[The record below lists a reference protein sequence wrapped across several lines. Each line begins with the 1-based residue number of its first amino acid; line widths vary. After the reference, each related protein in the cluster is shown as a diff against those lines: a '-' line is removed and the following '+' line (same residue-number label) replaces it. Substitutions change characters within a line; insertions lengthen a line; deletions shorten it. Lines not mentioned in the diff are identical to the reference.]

1 MIQSEAQLS
10 ADCKSEMTTLA
21 IFIFF
26 LISIEKARCGLPP
39 GTCFME
45 DNACTVH
52 EDNLVS
58 SFLGIPSKEECRQLC
73 QDTADCGYLSYF
85 GNDSFPFTDVCL
97 LFKTCE
103 SLHPC
108 PDCITEDKFCYR
120 TCSNNVEGLLGEN
133 IVELMPDTDTELD
146 CKIHCS
152 KSEDCNFYTYHN
164 ASDLNYP
171 SLCILLTH
179 MIFPVQ
185 KCDFCNTGTSDCL
198 GNKVC
203 GLIISENSSLVNEYL
218 FLEAP
223 EVFNVHILSIGRCN
237 VTIMGIGGGGLGGYK
252 HTNGQNSGGGGGSG
266 YVSLATYYP
275 DHFSSLL
282 VHVGG
287 PGENSSV
294 ESTDSNLIFMA
305 LHGDNGQ
312 DFDGGDGYSGGG
324 GDGNDRV
331 GDGGSN
337 GGNGENGSTGSG
349 GRGSGIDIS
358 MSMFQM
364 KNFTITPA
372 ESDQS
377 PQCGGG
383 GAGILINSKG
393 PRYGYGGGGEGCSK
407 ANPSGGAIMIEI
419 GD

>member
-1 MIQSEAQLS
+1 
-10 ADCKSEMTTLA
+10 
-21 IFIFF
+21 
-26 LISIEKARCGLPP
+26 
-39 GTCFME
+39 
-45 DNACTVH
+45 
-52 EDNLVS
+52 
-58 SFLGIPSKEECRQLC
+58 
-73 QDTADCGYLSYF
+73 
-85 GNDSFPFTDVCL
+85 
-97 LFKTCE
+97 
-103 SLHPC
+103 
-108 PDCITEDKFCYR
+108 
-120 TCSNNVEGLLGEN
+120 
-133 IVELMPDTDTELD
+133 MPDTETELD

-152 KSEDCNFYTYHN
+152 KSEDCSFYTYHN

-252 HTNGQNSGGGGGSG
+252 HTNGQNSGGGGG
-266 YVSLATYYP
+266 
-275 DHFSSLL
+275 
-282 VHVGG
+282 
-287 PGENSSV
+287 
-294 ESTDSNLIFMA
+294 
-305 LHGDNGQ
+305 
-312 DFDGGDGYSGGG
+312 YSGGG

-349 GRGSGIDIS
+349 GRGSGMDIS